1 MTPRKNRRIRARVI
15 ASLIFLSL
23 TGVILLIARFAQQ
36 TQTTRIPSG
45 VPTGEIAYI
54 SDQAGTWDLYL
65 LRSDGQ
71 SIALTPPEDAFQDYF
86 VSWDFAAERLNFLT
100 NRAGDEMGPG
110 QVQPDGTGLRTL
122 SILQAVSTLFFEGR
136 IDWDPAWSPDGSRV
150 VWSSLRDLN
159 LELYLADADGE
170 NITRLTAHGGRD
182 WFASWSPDGTQI
194 AFNSDREGDENIYVI
209 NADGTDLRQL
219 TAHPADDFHAMW
231 SMDGT
236 LLVFVSERE
245 AELTTGELRLYAVPV
260 TGNEDQVRPFG
271 SDEVFTGDPLWAR
284 DGQSLITLSNQEGTW
299 SLYQQDQNGG
309 NLRRLTQPDR
319 NSLFPAW
326 RP

>member
-1 MTPRKNRRIRARVI
+1 MTPPKNRRIRARII
-15 ASLIFLSL
+15 ASLILILIS
-23 TGVILLIARFAQQ
+23 GVILLIARFAQQ

-65 LRSDGQ
+65 LRADGQ
-71 SIALTPPEDAFQDYF
+71 TVRLTPAEDGFHDYF

-100 NRAGDEMGPG
+100 SRTGEMGPG
-110 QVQPDGTGLRTL
+110 QVQPDASGLRTL

-136 IDWDPAWSPDGSRV
+136 IDWDPAWSPDGRRV

-159 LELYLADADGE
+159 LELYLGDADGA
-170 NITRLTAHGGRD
+170 NITRLTSHGGRD

-194 AFNSDREGDENIYVI
+194 AFNSDREGDENIYLI
-209 NADGTDLRQL
+209 NADGTNLRQL

-231 SMDGT
+231 SMDGSM
-236 LLVFVSERE
+236 LLFVSERDV
-245 AELTTGELRLYAVPV
+245 ELTSGELRLYRVPV
-260 TGNEDQVRPFG
+260 TGSEAEVQPFG
-271 SDEVFTGDPLWAR
+271 ADQVFTGDPLWAR
-284 DGQSLITLSNQEGTW
+284 DGQSLITLSNQEGRW
-299 SLYQQDQNGG
+299 SLYQQDLDGG
-309 NLRRLTQPDR
+309 NLRRLTAPEVD
-319 NSLFPAW
+319 SLFPAW